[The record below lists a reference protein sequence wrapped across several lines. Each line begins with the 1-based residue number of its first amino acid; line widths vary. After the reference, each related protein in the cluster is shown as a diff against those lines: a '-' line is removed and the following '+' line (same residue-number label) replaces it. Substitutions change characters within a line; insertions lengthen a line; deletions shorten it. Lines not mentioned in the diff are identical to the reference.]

1 MRREVAASRRN
12 HRRQEVAVVSLPR
25 TLPAALSTAVL
36 VVTLAACG
44 SGNSGSS
51 SAPSAAPSE
60 AAPATGAA
68 PVQLIKEGQLTTCTQ
83 LPYEPFQFRQG
94 DKIVG
99 FDVDMVDLV
108 AQRLGVP
115 QQIVE
120 TPFDNIQSGVALDTG
135 LCDIGAAAMTIT
147 DTRKQNLD
155 FSEPYFDATQ
165 ALLVPPNSPIKGP
178 EQLQGKRLGVQNGTT
193 GQQYAQENLSGAQ
206 IVVFDDIGLELTAVQ
221 TGEIDAAINDNAPL
235 LDFAGKNAGFAV
247 TAQFNTGEQ
256 YGYAMKKGN
265 TALKQ
270 AVDATI
276 TEAKANG
283 KYNELFKKWFPAAP
297 AS

>member
-1 MRREVAASRRN
+1 
-12 HRRQEVAVVSLPR
+12 VSLPR
-25 TLPAALSTAVL
+25 RALPAVLATATL
-36 VVTLAACG
+36 VAALAACG
-44 SGNSGSS
+44 GSGGG
-51 SAPSAAPSE
+51 SAAPSPSA
-60 AAPATGAA
+60 AAPASAGATPA
-68 PVQLIKEGQLTTCTQ
+68 VQLIKPGQLTTCTQ

-108 AQRLGVP
+108 AQRLGVT

-155 FSEPYFDATQ
+155 FSDPYFDATQ
-165 ALLVPPNSPIKGP
+165 ALLVPPNSPITGAD
-178 EQLQGKRLGVQNGTT
+178 QLQGKRLGVQNGTT
-193 GQQYAQENLSGAQ
+193 GQEYATKNLSGAEL
-206 IVVFDDIGLELTAVQ
+206 VVFDDIGLELTAVQ
-221 TGEIDAAINDNAPL
+221 TGGVDAAINDNAPL
-235 LDFAGKNAGFAV
+235 LDFAGKNAGFKV

-256 YGYAMKKGN
+256 YGYAVKKGN
-265 TALKQ
+265 TALAQ
-270 AVDATI
+270 AVNGAIADA
-276 TEAKANG
+276 KSSG
-283 KYNELFKKWFPAAP
+283 KYKELFTKWFPAAP